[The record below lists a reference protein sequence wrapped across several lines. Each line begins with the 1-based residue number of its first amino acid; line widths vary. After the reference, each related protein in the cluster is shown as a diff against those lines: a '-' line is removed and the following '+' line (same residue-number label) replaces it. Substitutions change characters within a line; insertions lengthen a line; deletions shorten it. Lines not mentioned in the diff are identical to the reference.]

1 MSQATEQHNPDY
13 DPTGIEGGV
22 DTNLLPWVT
31 IQEVPGMS
39 LKTMRASAET
49 GSYSVIVKLDAGSK
63 MPAAVYL
70 SGMDM
75 TLLSGQ
81 ITYRQDDQESQLTPG
96 TWGYISANSK
106 VAEMRA
112 DEESEF
118 LANFYGAVAFLDEQQ
133 AISSILTS
141 VDIMRLARQHGLTL
155 VPSTLAGCMQ
165 ERPEA
170 MTNSPEPLALAG
182 LDARKLVVSV
192 RGEAAD
198 AVVYNHPHFV
208 DTKQV
213 PWLVNPGLPDI
224 GLKLLRVS
232 EDNGVVSVV
241 VRHNGVADGH
251 THIGS
256 SDFFVLNGR
265 IGYRAGPPEG
275 YGPGVWFFEP
285 SGARH
290 DATQRVSEEDLIYI
304 ANIYGPLI
312 FDEGK
317 GTPVSAV
324 LSWIEYKALAEAFG
338 VELIPSTNPN
348 DSSLLASTMLRGHD

>member
-1 MSQATEQHNPDY
+1 MSQVTEQFNPDY
-13 DPTGIEGGV
+13 NPTGIEGGV
-22 DTNLLPWVT
+22 DTNLLPW
-31 IQEVPGMS
+31 IAIKEVPGMS

-70 SGMDM
+70 SGMDL

-81 ITYRQDDQESQLTPG
+81 ITYRQDDQESRLIPG

-118 LANFYGAVAFLDEQQ
+118 LANFYGAVAFLDDEQSI
-133 AISSILTS
+133 ASILTS
-141 VDIMRLARQHGLTL
+141 LDIMRLARQYGVTL
-155 VPSTLAGCMQ
+155 VPSTLSACIQ
-165 ERPEA
+165 DRPEELK
-170 MTNSPEPLALAG
+170 NSPEPLAITG
-182 LDARKLVVSV
+182 TNGQKLVDSV
-192 RGEAAD
+192 ESEAAGTGGF
-198 AVVYNHPHFV
+198 NHPHFV
-208 DTKQV
+208 DTRQV
-213 PWLVNPGLPDI
+213 PWVILPDLPDI
-224 GLKLLRVS
+224 GLKILRVS
-232 EDNGVVSVV
+232 EDNGYISLI
-241 VRHNGVADGH
+241 VRQNGVASGH

-256 SDFFVLNGR
+256 SDFLVLNGH

-290 DATQRVSEEDLIYI
+290 DATQRVTDEDLIYT
-304 ANIYGPLI
+304 ANVYGPLI

-324 LSWIEYKALAEAFG
+324 LSWIEYKELAAAFG
-338 VELIPSTNPN
+338 VELIPSANPN
-348 DSSLLASTMLRGHD
+348 DTTLLASTMLKVQA

>member
-1 MSQATEQHNPDY
+1 MSQVTEQFNPDY
-13 DPTGIEGGV
+13 NPTGIEGGV
-22 DTNLLPWVT
+22 DTNLLPW
-31 IQEVPGMS
+31 IAIKEVPGMS

-70 SGMDM
+70 SGMDL

-81 ITYRQDDQESQLTPG
+81 ITYRQDDQESRLIPG

-118 LANFYGAVAFLDEQQ
+118 LANFYGAVAFLDDQQ
-133 AISSILTS
+133 SIASILTS
-141 VDIMRLARQHGLTL
+141 LDIMRLARQYGVTL
-155 VPSTLAGCMQ
+155 VPSTLSACIQ
-165 ERPEA
+165 DRPEELK
-170 MTNSPEPLALAG
+170 NSPEPLAITG
-182 LDARKLVVSV
+182 TNGQKLVDPVES
-192 RGEAAD
+192 EAAGTGGF
-198 AVVYNHPHFV
+198 NHPHFV
-208 DTKQV
+208 DTRQV
-213 PWLVNPGLPDI
+213 PWVILPDLPDI
-224 GLKLLRVS
+224 GLKILRVS
-232 EDNGVVSVV
+232 EDNGYISLI
-241 VRHNGVADGH
+241 VRQNGVASGH

-256 SDFFVLNGR
+256 SDFLVLNGH

-290 DATQRVSEEDLIYI
+290 DATQRVTDEDLIYT
-304 ANIYGPLI
+304 ANVYGPLI

-324 LSWIEYKALAEAFG
+324 LSWIEYKELAAAFG
-338 VELIPSTNPN
+338 VELIPSANPN
-348 DSSLLASTMLRGHD
+348 DTTLLASTMLKVQA